1 MAHRE
6 SAVRIAL
13 TKILLETSSAQV
25 KMNAKYS
32 AVTTGLQRHGGG
44 AGEDEVAELA
54 HSYVVVVDRAHC
66 GCVALRR
73 SSDAQRALGLER
85 SVSLC
90 EKRLQ
95 LPSGGR
101 RRGNQL
107 PWCDMHRAD
116 AARGEREGLGKVK
129 R

>member
-1 MAHRE
+1 MADRE
-6 SAVRIAL
+6 SAVRIAW
-13 TKILLETSSAQV
+13 TKMQLETSSAQV
-25 KMNAKYS
+25 KMNVKYS
-32 AVTTGLQRHGGG
+32 AVTTGLQRCSSG
-44 AGEDEVAELA
+44 ADEDEVAALA
-54 HSYVVVVDRAHC
+54 WSSVVVVDRAHC
-66 GCVALRR
+66 RCVALRR